1 PTASSGYVGKHFD
14 DSGKRPV
21 ALQDLV
27 GPNSWYGFDYKP
39 WGGREA
45 IPVTDDEGHVI
56 AVLAGQPE
64 DPNWESIHTSVSDL
78 LDQSQGKC
86 TFSWKQR
93 KHRHGCYSALSVG
106 ISFGGGQTFPQNL
119 HHEGTP
125 ARVLATLIN
134 HIAFIRLVGFASGVF
149 AAWAPSLFQYYAM
162 HLRDLLLSND
172 NLILNFA
179 NSIFS
184 ACTFNFGPKTVTIEH
199 MDSGNLPFGWCAITA
214 LGQFNPKKGGHL
226 ILWDLK
232 LVIEFPPGSTI
243 LIPSA
248 VLQHSNTTVGHG
260 EMRYSFMQYTAGGL
274 FCWVDDGFQLSEDY
288 WCQLNSAERDAA
300 LRTCAGRWEM
310 GLGLYSKLSVL
321 KEGK

>member
-1 PTASSGYVGKHFD
+1 MGLITSLGVEGEYPTPNYNLDSSQT
-14 DSGKRPV
+14 R
-21 ALQDLV
+21 
-27 GPNSWYGFDYKP
+27 
-39 WGGREA
+39 REA
-45 IPVTDDEGHVI
+45 IPVADDEGHVI

-64 DPNWESIHTSVSDL
+64 DPNWESVHTSVSDL
-78 LDQSQGKC
+78 LDQSRGKC
-86 TFSWKQR
+86 TFSRKQR
-93 KHRHGCYSALSVG
+93 KHCRSCYSALSVG
-106 ISFGGGQTFPQNL
+106 ISFGGGQT
-119 HHEGTP
+119 
-125 ARVLATLIN
+125 VCILATLIN
-134 HIAFIRLVGFASGVF
+134 HIAFIRLAGFASGIVLGIF
-149 AAWAPSLFQYYAM
+149 AAWVPSLFQYYAM

-184 ACTFNFGPKTVTIEH
+184 ACTFNFGPKTVTVEH
-199 MDSGNLPFGWCAITA
+199 TDSGNLPFGWCAITA
-214 LGQFNPKKGGHL
+214 LGRFNPKKGGHL

-248 VLQHSNTTVGHG
+248 VLRHSNTTVGHG

-274 FCWVDDGFQLSEDY
+274 FHWVDDGFQLSEDY
-288 WCQLNSAERDAA
+288 WRQLNSAECDAA
-300 LRTCAGRWEM
+300 LRTRAGRWEM